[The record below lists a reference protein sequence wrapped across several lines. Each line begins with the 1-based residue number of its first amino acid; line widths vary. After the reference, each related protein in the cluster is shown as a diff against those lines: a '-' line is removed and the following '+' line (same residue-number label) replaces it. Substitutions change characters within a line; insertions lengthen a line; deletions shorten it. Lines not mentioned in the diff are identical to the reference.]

1 MAHFIF
7 SSAFHVTAHLL
18 SIVRWQEMNTCTLC
32 TDEERSKFTSVS
44 ALMTGELRN
53 YALALL
59 WKMNGTACK
68 FFADQ
73 ECTACASPLQLC
85 RFLHWAGLSQ
95 VVHNQVHVCQRWA
108 VPRSSSC
115 CTLCRAVHNQVHAF
129 HPVTWQAALCFG
141 SMVYTTVPALI
152 CIHAMTA

>member
-18 SIVRWQEMNTCTLC
+18 SIVRWHEMNTCTLC

-59 WKMNGTACK
+59 
-68 FFADQ
+68 
-73 ECTACASPLQLC
+73 
-85 RFLHWAGLSQ
+85 
-95 VVHNQVHVCQRWA
+95 
-108 VPRSSSC
+108 
-115 CTLCRAVHNQVHAF
+115 
-129 HPVTWQAALCFG
+129 
-141 SMVYTTVPALI
+141 
-152 CIHAMTA
+152 